1 MTAVSQ
7 KKRHH
12 ITVGYVIGVTLI
24 VLFSILC
31 VAPLIYMALLSF
43 TSSTSLYFKFSD
55 INLNLDNYIYAIV
68 KRNFGRAF
76 FNSAVVVVGSCLL
89 VDVVSCMAAYGFE
102 KKPVPGKEKLF
113 TGYLATMMIP
123 GQVVLIPMFIMANSL
138 SMTNTYSAL
147 ILPMIGAFGILMMR
161 QFMEGVPNEMLE
173 AAEIDGSG
181 EARTFISIVIPM
193 VKPALVTLTIF
204 TFTSAWNNFLWPLL
218 VNTRSEMHVLTVTM
232 STLSS
237 MQNTNYGMVM
247 AGATLTFLVPFILYI
262 FLQKQFVEGI
272 AMGGVKG

>member
-1 MTAVSQ
+1 MMATAKK
-7 KKRHH
+7 KKRR
-12 ITVGYVIGVTLI
+12 ITPGYIVGVALLTL
-24 VLFSILC
+24 FAALC
-31 VAPLIYMALLSF
+31 VAPLIYMTLLSF
-43 TSSTSLYFKFSD
+43 TSSNSLYFKLSD
-55 INLNLDNYIYAIV
+55 IHLNLENYVYAIV

-89 VDVVSCMAAYGFE
+89 VDIVSCMAAYGFE

-113 TGYLATMMIP
+113 TAYLATMMVP
-123 GQVVLIPMFIMANSL
+123 GQVVLIPMFVMVNALSL
-138 SMTNTYSAL
+138 TNTYSAL
-147 ILPMIGAFGILMMR
+147 ILPMIGAFGIFMMR

-181 EARTFISIVIPM
+181 EIRTFVSIVMPM
-193 VKPALVTLTIF
+193 VQPALVTLTIF
-204 TFTSAWNNFLWPLL
+204 TFTSAWNNFLWPLIC
-218 VNTRSEMHVLTVTM
+218 NTRSEMHVLTVAM

-237 MQNTNYGMVM
+237 MNNTNYGMVM